1 MRRMLSMTTVLAVL
15 LPFSVDAGEI
25 FGSITQGNKPIG
37 EKVKVE
43 IVAANKATYAT
54 ETDKNGSYRLFVKEK
69 GKCRLTVRFNE
80 QAPSAELFSYDKSL
94 RYDWI
99 LEEQEGKYSVRRK

>member
-1 MRRMLSMTTVLAVL
+1 MRTIATFTILILLL
-15 LPFSVDAGEI
+15 LPVQLLAGEI
-25 FGSITQGNKPIG
+25 FGSITEGGKSVG

-43 IVAANKATYAT
+43 IVAANKATYTT

-69 GKCRLTVRFNE
+69 GKCTFTVHFNE
-80 QAPSAELFSYDKSL
+80 QISSAELFSYDKSL

-99 LEEQEGKYSVRRK
+99 VEAKEGKYSVRRK

>member
-1 MRRMLSMTTVLAVL
+1 MINMTMLLAVL
-15 LPFSVDAGEI
+15 LPFSVYAGEI
-25 FGSITQGNKPIG
+25 FGSITEGDKSVG

-43 IVAANKATYAT
+43 IVAANKATYTT

-69 GKCRLTVRFNE
+69 GKCKFTVHFNE
-80 QAPSAELFSYDKSL
+80 QTSSAELFSYDKSL

-99 LEEQEGKYSVRRK
+99 VEAKEGKYSVRRK